1 MDHGMRLLSVLNY
14 LIYLQQTLQQQ
25 NVFMMLYIYSMYC
38 ANKFLKMMYIEK
50 FFLMIEEH

>member
-1 MDHGMRLLSVLNY
+1 MRLLSVLNY